1 MQQLEKQQIE
11 KNDLIDFSESTNMTK
26 FLAIYAEKTLVSK
39 LDEFRLNLTSCQAVK
54 LTTDK
59 LGKKQSRLLADK
71 RKLE

>member
-1 MQQLEKQQIE
+1 
-11 KNDLIDFSESTNMTK
+11 MTK

-39 LDEFRLNLTSCQAVK
+39 LDEFRLNLTSCQAGK

>member
-1 MQQLEKQQIE
+1 MRYTLYGSCSEISWGG
-11 KNDLIDFSESTNMTK
+11 FS

-59 LGKKQSRLLADK
+59 LGKKAV
-71 RKLE
+71 

>member
-1 MQQLEKQQIE
+1 
-11 KNDLIDFSESTNMTK
+11 MTER
-26 FLAIYAEKTLVSK
+26 LSDYGEKTLVSK

-71 RKLE
+71 RKLQ